1 MNLDLKPERRILLD
15 SPKWKPKVTM
25 DSNDVMSTA
34 LGLGMEEAS
43 NEGHGGGDWK
53 DTGSNDSQLNDTML
67 SNEDVERLIRENPN
81 FRIST
86 GNFDP
91 VTQASLIA
99 AFAVLIAFGTAG
111 NSLVCYVVLANRHMR
126 TPRNVLITNLA
137 ASDLVL
143 CLFTQPFN
151 LMKVSMTTWK
161 LGTAVCKLIPMASG
175 TNVFV
180 STISITAIALDRFHL
195 IVHPMET
202 DLLLMKSGAS
212 IALVFIWILSMLMA
226 TPMLVFSTTRSVE
239 PIPGVKLYD
248 VCVENPDHHYA
259 KVAYSVASMIV
270 QYLVPIAILSVA
282 HAQIC
287 KKLRYRMAT
296 SRPTVTAATATA
308 TANTPIASEEAMLHN
323 TTGTVLSPFQ
333 ARKLQAERTRKRKTN
348 LLLVMIAVVF
358 ASGWMPLNV
367 VNVIADFD
375 QTWIL
380 SFDKNGLVFAVCH
393 LLVLSS
399 ACANPVLY
407 GWLND
412 NFRQEFLRVLC
423 GRFQRTR
430 PQIEVGGGSAERG
443 LRVRHSRRPCCCCW
457 SPERATPKETLGMT
471 RTSSPRTVASTLNHS
486 VETTVHLKDLSV
498 KVEPMNSCR
507 STDL

>member
-1 MNLDLKPERRILLD
+1 
-15 SPKWKPKVTM
+15 M
-25 DSNDVMSTA
+25 DSADMSTA
-34 LGLGMEEAS
+34 IGLIIEAS
-43 NEGHGGGDWK
+43 NPDRGESSK
-53 DTGSNDSQLNDTML
+53 ETSNGSLTQ
-67 SNEDVERLIRENPN
+67 EDIERLIREKFQVSTSN
-81 FRIST
+81 F
-86 GNFDP
+86 NP

-99 AFAVLIAFGTAG
+99 AFTVLIAFGTAG

-126 TPRNVLITNLA
+126 TPRNVFITNLA

-151 LMKVSMTTWK
+151 LMKVSMPTWR
-161 LGTAVCKLIPMASG
+161 LGTAVCKLLPMASG

-195 IVHPMET
+195 IVHPTET

-226 TPMLVFSTTRSVE
+226 TPMLIFSTTKSVE
-239 PIPGVKLYD
+239 PVPGVKLYD
-248 VCVENPDHHYA
+248 VCVENPDHDYA

-296 SRPTVTAATATA
+296 SRPTVNATTTTTTATA
-308 TANTPIASEEAMLHN
+308 AAPLAARETSLHTTAAL
-323 TTGTVLSPFQ
+323 TVLSPFQ
-333 ARKLQAERTRKRKTN
+333 ARKLQMEKTRKRKTN

-367 VNVIADFD
+367 INVIADFD

-380 SFDKNGLVFAVCH
+380 SFDKSGLSFAICH

-423 GRFQRTR
+423 GRCQRTK
-430 PQIEVGGGSAERG
+430 PQSGVGGSERG
-443 LRVRHSRRPCCCCW
+443 RSRHCRLPCCW
-457 SPERATPKETLGMT
+457 RSPERATPKETLGLGK
-471 RTSSPRTVASTLNHS
+471 TSSPRTVFSSMNHS
-486 VETTVHLKDLSV
+486 VETAVHLKDLSV
-498 KVEPMNSCR
+498 KVEAMTSYR